1 MLMTRAVA
9 LACLLTSTAFAA
21 DKPRVAIL
29 YFDISSNDPEQ
40 QVLKKGLAEMLI
52 TDVSADPHITVVE
65 RNRLEEVVKEL
76 ELQQTAKIDQSTAQR
91 MGKLLGAQYLITGSL
106 ISQKSAGRLDAHLVR
121 VETGEVT
128 AAAQGVKDGDIFEA
142 ESKLAEKLNGLLA
155 KADAHDPPKPKKA
168 QGKLNLDTAVKYS
181 QALDALDKKDKKT
194 AQEKLQQVVKAQPD
208 FMLATLELDRLM
220 K

>member
-1 MLMTRAVA
+1 MTRAVA
-9 LACLLTSTAFAA
+9 VVCLLNAAAAFAA

-29 YFDISSNDPEQ
+29 YFDISSTDPEH

-52 TDVSADPHITVVE
+52 TDVSGDPSITVVE
-65 RNRLEEVVKEL
+65 RNRLEEVIKEL
-76 ELQQTAKIDQSTAQR
+76 ELQQTAKIDAATAQR
-91 MGKLLGAQYLITGSL
+91 VGKLLGAQYLVTGSL
-106 ISQKSAGRLDAHLVR
+106 IAQKASGRLDAHVVR

-128 AAAQGVKDGDIFEA
+128 AAAQPLKDGDVFDA
-142 ESKLAEKLNGLLA
+142 ESKLAEKLSALLA
-155 KADAHDPPKPKKA
+155 KADAHDAPKPKKA
-168 QGKLNLDTAVKYS
+168 QGKLSMDNAVKYS
-181 QALDALDKKDKKT
+181 QALDAIDKKDKKT